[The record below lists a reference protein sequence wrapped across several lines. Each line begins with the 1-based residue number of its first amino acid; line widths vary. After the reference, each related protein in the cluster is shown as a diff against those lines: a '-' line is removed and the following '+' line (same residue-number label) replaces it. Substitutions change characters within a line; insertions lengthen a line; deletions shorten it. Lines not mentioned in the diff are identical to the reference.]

1 MAPPLLL
8 LLPRVPDIRA
18 SSSVPS
24 PFSGEGGEGPKGD
37 TCARGRLVG
46 RGGSTDLCVP
56 LQSTVCSWSA
66 RPSPSRVG
74 VGRSYILRRSVCLCI
89 VYIFSL
95 YQLANR
101 WPPRPPP
108 LLFSR
113 AGFGGACVASF
124 VGRVV
129 CLLWFRPYPLG
140 GLHMLAFL
148 NIVGESEDIL
158 GVSGFQ
164 VCSSARLRCPGALRA
179 LCSECG
185 SGSLSSP
192 PRRGVGLA
200 SCVASLGGWRGGG
213 RRLLP
218 SLF

>member
-1 MAPPLLL
+1 M
-8 LLPRVPDIRA
+8 
-18 SSSVPS
+18 
-24 PFSGEGGEGPKGD
+24 
-37 TCARGRLVG
+37 LVY
-46 RGGSTDLCVP
+46 R
-56 LQSTVCSWSA
+56 
-66 RPSPSRVG
+66 
-74 VGRSYILRRSVCLCI
+74 I
-89 VYIFSL
+89 YIFSL

-148 NIVGESEDIL
+148 IIVGESEDIL

-200 SCVASLGGWRGGG
+200 SCVASLGGWRGAGG
-213 RRLLP
+213 GCCLRLSRRACGGGSGARLRPGPGPLP
-218 SLF
+218 GRSCLRAPRFVARAPHVGRSGVLSPP